1 MTYSMTAFSR
11 EEMNNVNGQ
20 LTIEIRSLNHRFL
33 EINCRLPEELRS
45 IEPNLREITNTHLG
59 RGRIDISIRWQED
72 MGKNTKLE
80 LNKSLANELARVAS
94 QLKTKDSLNL
104 IDVMRWP
111 GVIKTKDLNKQKMQ
125 KLVATTYL
133 KTLKKLIQSR
143 KNEGSKIKKFVL
155 ERCAL
160 AEKTL
165 AKIKKQH
172 PASIKSIRKKLKD
185 RFAEIK
191 KDLDPHRF
199 EQEILFFLNKI
210 DIDEE
215 IDRLGSHLQDIK
227 KTLKLDQPVG
237 RKLDFIVQEC
247 NREINTIS
255 SKSSDIR
262 ITKESVELKVLAEQ
276 MREQIQNIE

>member
-45 IEPNLREITNTHLG
+45 IESSIREITNAHLS

-104 IDVMRWP
+104 IDIMRWP
-111 GVIKTKDLNKQKMQ
+111 GVVKTKDPNKQKMQ
-125 KLVATTYL
+125 KLVTTTYL

-143 KNEGSKIKKFVL
+143 KNEGNKTKKFVL
-155 ERCAL
+155 ERCLL

-172 PASIKSIRKKLKD
+172 PVSIKSIRKKLKD
-185 RFAEIK
+185 RFADIK

-255 SKSSDIR
+255 SKSSDIK